1 MPIDLNVKIPGL
13 EKLDDFEDM
22 AGKLGITGIAPS
34 TKLDKPVVVSRKGLV
49 LYARADLKSKRIG
62 SLRKELGLLRRRA
75 VIVAFPLAGVET
87 SNWAAGDR
95 RVDLLTL
102 GENNIGS
109 TLKDST
115 AHMAEHSGTALEIQF
130 TAILQS
136 TGLNRSRVLKGFREA
151 TRTALNA
158 GMKIVLSSGASHPIN
173 MRSPMAMTYI
183 GLMLGMNRVDSR
195 EAVFNTPQRIVERN
209 ERKLSSEFV
218 GPGVEIVKRGGN
230 HEKD

>member
-1 MPIDLNVKIPGL
+1 MPIDLNVRIPSSERLG
-13 EKLDDFEDM
+13 EFEDM

-34 TKLDKPVVVSRKGLV
+34 TKLDKPVVMSKKGLV
-49 LYARADLKSKRIG
+49 LYARADLRGKRIH

-87 SNWAAGDR
+87 SNWAAEDR

-102 GENNIGS
+102 GEDNNGRI
-109 TLKDST
+109 LKDST
-115 AHMAEHSGTALEIQF
+115 ANMARHSETALEIQF

-151 TRTALNA
+151 TRTALDA
-158 GMKIVLSSGASHPIN
+158 GMKVVLSSGASHPIH

-195 EAVFNTPQRIVERN
+195 EAVFNTPQQIIERN
-209 ERKLSSEFV
+209 ERRLSSEFV

-230 HEKD
+230 REKD

>member
-1 MPIDLNVKIPGL
+1 MPIDLNVKIPGMD
-13 EKLDDFEDM
+13 KLDDFEDM
-22 AGKLGITGIAPS
+22 AGRLGITGIAPS
-34 TKLDKPVVVSRKGLV
+34 IKLDKPVVVSKKGLP
-49 LYARADLKSKRIG
+49 LYARTDLKSKRIS
-62 SLRKELGLLRRRA
+62 SLRKELELLRRHA

-102 GENNIGS
+102 GENNVGS
-109 TLKDST
+109 TLKEST
-115 AHMAEHSGTALEIQF
+115 AHLAEHSGTALEIQF

-136 TGLNRSRVLKGFREA
+136 TGLHRSRVLKGFREA
-151 TRTALNA
+151 TRTALDA

-173 MRSPMAMTYI
+173 MRAPIAMTYI

-195 EAVFNTPQRIVERN
+195 EAVFDAPQQIVERN

>member
-1 MPIDLNVKIPGL
+1 MPIDLNVRIPSSERLG
-13 EKLDDFEDM
+13 EFEDM
-22 AGKLGITGIAPS
+22 AGRLGITGIAPS
-34 TKLDKPVVVSRKGLV
+34 TELDKPVVVSGKGLV
-49 LYARADLKSKRIG
+49 LYSRADLRSKRIH

-87 SNWAAGDR
+87 SNWAAEDR

-102 GENNIGS
+102 GEDNIGAI
-109 TLKDST
+109 LKDST

-130 TAILQS
+130 AAILRS

-151 TRTALNA
+151 TRTALDA
-158 GMKIVLSSGASHPIN
+158 DMKIVLSSGASHPIN
-173 MRSPMAMTYI
+173 MRSPMAMAYI
-183 GLMLGMNRVDSR
+183 GFMLGMNRVDSR

-218 GPGVEIVKRGGN
+218 GPGVEIVKRGGKR
-230 HEKD
+230 EKD

>member
-1 MPIDLNVKIPGL
+1 MQIDLNVKIPSL

-22 AGKLGITGIAPS
+22 AGRLGITGIAPS
-34 TKLDKPVVVSRKGLV
+34 TKLDKPVVVSKKGLV
-49 LYARADLKSKRIG
+49 LYARTDLKSKRIG

-102 GENNIGS
+102 GESNIGS

-151 TRTALNA
+151 TRTALDA
-158 GMKIVLSSGASHPIN
+158 GMKIVLSSGASYPIN

-183 GLMLGMNRVDSR
+183 GLMLGMNRVDSK
-195 EAVFNTPQRIVERN
+195 EAVINTPQRIVERMREN
-209 ERKLSSEFV
+209 
-218 GPGVEIVKRGGN
+218 
-230 HEKD
+230 

>member
-1 MPIDLNVKIPGL
+1 MPIDLNVRIPGL
-13 EKLDDFEDM
+13 ERLDEFEDM
-22 AGKLGITGIAPS
+22 AGRLGLTGIAS
-34 TKLDKPVVVSRKGLV
+34 SINLDKPVVVSRKGLV
-49 LYARADLKSKRIG
+49 LYARADLKSKRMG
-62 SLRKELGLLRRRA
+62 SMRKELGLLRRCS

-87 SNWAAGDR
+87 SNWAAEDR

-102 GENNIGS
+102 REDNIGS

-130 TAILQS
+130 AAILQS

-151 TRTALNA
+151 TRTALDA
-158 GMKIVLSSGASHPIN
+158 GMKVVLSSGATHPIH

-183 GLMLGMNRVDSR
+183 GIMLGMDRVDSR
-195 EAVFNTPQRIVERN
+195 EAVYNTPQQIIERN

-230 HEKD
+230 REED

>member
-1 MPIDLNVKIPGL
+1 MPIDLNVRIPGSERL
-13 EKLDDFEDM
+13 REFEDM
-22 AGKLGITGIAPS
+22 AGRLGITGIAPS
-34 TKLDKPVVVSRKGLV
+34 TELDKPVVVSKKGLV
-49 LYARADLKSKRIG
+49 LYARADLKGKRIH

-87 SNWAAGDR
+87 SNWAAEDR

-102 GENNIGS
+102 GEANNGR

-115 AHMAEHSGTALEIQF
+115 AHMAMHSGTALEIQF

-151 TRTALNA
+151 TRTALDA
-158 GMKIVLSSGASHPIN
+158 GMKIVLSSGASHPIH

-183 GLMLGMNRVDSR
+183 GFMLGMNRADSK
-195 EAVFNTPQRIVERN
+195 EAVFDTPQRIVERN

-230 HEKD
+230 REKD

>member
-1 MPIDLNVKIPGL
+1 MPIDLSVRIPGSERL
-13 EKLDDFEDM
+13 GEFEDM
-22 AGKLGITGIAPS
+22 AGRLGITGIAPS
-34 TKLDKPVVVSRKGLV
+34 IKLDDPIVVSRKGLV
-49 LYARADLKSKRIG
+49 LYARAVLNGKRIH
-62 SLRKELGLLRRRA
+62 SLKKELGLLRRRA
-75 VIVAFPLAGVET
+75 VIVAFSLAGVET
-87 SNWAAGDR
+87 SNWAAEDR

-102 GENNIGS
+102 GEDNIGS

-130 TAILQS
+130 TAILQA
-136 TGLNRSRVLKGFREA
+136 TGLNRSRVLKGFRES
-151 TRTALNA
+151 TRTALDA

-183 GLMLGMNRVDSR
+183 GRTLGMNRVDSR

-209 ERKLSSEFV
+209 ERKLSLEFV

-230 HEKD
+230 REKD

>member
-1 MPIDLNVKIPGL
+1 MPIDLNVRISSS
-13 EKLDDFEDM
+13 EKLGEFEDM
-22 AGKLGITGIAPS
+22 AGRLGITGIAPS
-34 TKLDKPVVVSRKGLV
+34 TELDKPIVVSGKGLV
-49 LYARADLKSKRIG
+49 LYSRANLQGKRIH

-75 VIVAFPLAGVET
+75 VIVAFPLAGMET
-87 SNWAAGDR
+87 SNWAAEDH

-102 GENNIGS
+102 GADNIGS

-115 AHMAEHSGTALEIQF
+115 AHMAKHSGTALEIQF
-130 TAILQS
+130 TAILHS

-151 TRTALNA
+151 TRTALDA
-158 GMKIVLSSGASHPIN
+158 GMKIVLSSGASHPIH

-195 EAVFNTPQRIVERN
+195 EAVLNTPQRIVERN

-218 GPGVEIVKRGGN
+218 GPGVEIVKRGRN

>member
-1 MPIDLNVKIPGL
+1 MPIDLNVKISGL

-22 AGKLGITGIAPS
+22 AGRLGITGIATS
-34 TKLDKPVVVSRKGLV
+34 AKLDKHVVVSKKGLV
-49 LYARADLKSKRIG
+49 LYARTDLKSKRIG
-62 SLRKELGLLRRRA
+62 SLKKELGSHRRRA

-109 TLKDST
+109 PLKDST
-115 AHMAEHSGTALEIQF
+115 AHLAEHSGTALEIQF
-130 TAILQS
+130 AAILQS

-151 TRTALNA
+151 TRTALDA
-158 GMKIVLSSGASHPIN
+158 GMKIVLSSGASHSIN

-183 GLMLGMNRVDSR
+183 GFMLGMNRVDSR

>member
-1 MPIDLNVKIPGL
+1 MPIDLNVRIPSSEGL
-13 EKLDDFEDM
+13 DEFEDM

-34 TKLDKPVVVSRKGLV
+34 INLDKPVVVSGKGLV
-49 LYARADLKSKRIG
+49 LYSRANLQGKRIG

-87 SNWAAGDR
+87 SNWAAEDQ
-95 RVDLLTL
+95 RVDLRTL
-102 GENNIGS
+102 GEDNIGS

-115 AHMAEHSGTALEIQF
+115 ATMAKHSGTALEIQF
-130 TAILQS
+130 AAILQS
-136 TGLNRSRVLKGFREA
+136 TGLNRSRVLKSFREA
-151 TRTALNA
+151 ARTARDA
-158 GMKIVLSSGASHPIN
+158 GMKIVLSSGASHPIH

-183 GLMLGMNRVDSR
+183 GFMLGMNRVDSR
-195 EAVFNTPQRIVERN
+195 EAVFDTPQRIVERN

-230 HEKD
+230 LEKD

>member
-1 MPIDLNVKIPGL
+1 MPIDLNVRIPGSERL
-13 EKLDDFEDM
+13 GEFEDM
-22 AGKLGITGIAPS
+22 AGRLGITGIAPS
-34 TKLDKPVVVSRKGLV
+34 INLDEPVVVSRKGLV
-49 LYARADLKSKRIG
+49 LYARAVLDGKRIH
-62 SLRKELGLLRRRA
+62 SLKKELGNLRRRA

-87 SNWAAGDR
+87 SNWAAEDR

-102 GENNIGS
+102 GEDNIGS
-109 TLKDST
+109 TLKEST

-136 TGLNRSRVLKGFREA
+136 AGLNRSRVLKGFRES
-151 TRTALNA
+151 TRIALDA

-183 GLMLGMNRVDSR
+183 GFMLGMNRVDSR

-230 HEKD
+230 REKD